1 MIVEGRAP
9 LRSIIA
15 RFLHDGYVVRA
26 QLYARSWSLVL
37 SRNVCQLALK
47 PTPSSRRAELVA
59 DTGRSVPFYIDILIG
74 DFIAL
79 RADRP
84 D

>member
-1 MIVEGRAP
+1 MIIGGRAP

-47 PTPSSRRAELVA
+47 PTPSSRAELVA
-59 DTGRSVPFYIDILIG
+59 DTGRTFPFYIDTLIG
-74 DFIAL
+74 DFMTL